1 MESTMDVTQAVERL
15 NITLELLEG
24 VSERKLARCYYEVC
38 MQGAYALCE
47 KVEGLIA
54 YACKVHLM
62 VLETRRGYQAL
73 VKPVRD
79 LIDKDRTAYVRGAN
93 RPAGKTAIA
102 ATAITTQGFWES
114 SVVFGPEMIKIIL
127 AGRHENDDL
136 SVQDYRGIATRM
148 TGHVYRMLGLVLEKV
163 DQGVSS

>member
-47 KVEGLIA
+47 KVEGSIA

-79 LIDKDRTAYVRGAN
+79 LIDKDRTAYVDGAN

-102 ATAITTQGFWES
+102 ATAITTQGFGKVLWC
-114 SVVFGPEMIKIIL
+114 L
-127 AGRHENDDL
+127 DL
-136 SVQDYRGIATRM
+136 R
-148 TGHVYRMLGLVLEKV
+148 
-163 DQGVSS
+163 